1 MIDQVFSLT
10 NVLSESNLIA
20 RLKILL
26 NVILIGSLS
35 SLLFEAVYFE
45 YELIP
50 LTDFQGYYNFF
61 INGDFIVPLI
71 LFVLCWYVTDFLASV
86 SMDLP
91 NEIVKNKL
99 NNWVNRLSIKSIA
112 IFDDIDPDTST
123 SAAKQ
128 IPNPAGNWLMETLG
142 EVDKSIDRNKLPK
155 LVMRSRRKF
164 HQNFELIFRLLIVI
178 TIYFNTVAHFNW
190 LLYIIS
196 IVLLLFTTLMNSV
209 CYQMVEII
217 HVAIWKSDQLR
228 KTRSLITP

>member
-1 MIDQVFSLT
+1 MIDQVFTLT
-10 NVLSESNLIA
+10 NVLSESNLIT

-26 NVILIGSLS
+26 NVILMGSLA
-35 SLLFEAVYFE
+35 SLIFEFAYFD
-45 YELIP
+45 YDLIP
-50 LTDFQGYYNFF
+50 LTDFQGYYSFF
-61 INGDFIVPLI
+61 INGDFIVPFI
-71 LFVLCWYVTDFLASV
+71 LFGICWYATDFLASV

-91 NEIVKNKL
+91 NEIVKNRL
-99 NNWVNRLSIKSIA
+99 TDWVNKLSIKSIA

-128 IPNPAGNWLMETLG
+128 IPYPAGNWLMETLG

-155 LVMRSRRKF
+155 LIMRSRRKF

-190 LLYIIS
+190 LLYIVS
-196 IVLLLFTTLMNSV
+196 IVLLLFTALINSV